1 MTKEPIDTVSLSL
14 LYHEEIVLIT
24 QTAFPNRLLIY
35 RVLVSGFLDRRR
47 TSAAKLEFRKECN
60 ICSPSKKPF
69 DHHEFYGASGHSL
82 FIRKGLMI
90 TRIIGLPTDGDIDLN
105 PETLNGT
112 LSAAYQ
118 NHLGSPSRRRVKG
131 RGYSSESL

>member
-1 MTKEPIDTVSLSL
+1 
-14 LYHEEIVLIT
+14 
-24 QTAFPNRLLIY
+24 
-35 RVLVSGFLDRRR
+35 
-47 TSAAKLEFRKECN
+47 
-60 ICSPSKKPF
+60 
-69 DHHEFYGASGHSL
+69 
-82 FIRKGLMI
+82 MI

-131 RGYSSESL
+131 RGYSSESLGVCESRLVWHRSECRWGVEA